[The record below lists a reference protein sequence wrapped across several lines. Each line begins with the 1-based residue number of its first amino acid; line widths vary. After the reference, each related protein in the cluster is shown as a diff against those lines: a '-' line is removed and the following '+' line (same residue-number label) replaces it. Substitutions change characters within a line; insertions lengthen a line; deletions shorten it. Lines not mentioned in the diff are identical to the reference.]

1 MCHVWGA
8 GAGGEG
14 GAGGGPA
21 RSAPA
26 RAARLASRHHSPL
39 ATRRALVLAHNA
51 LASRPRRTYDTIS
64 ASPAFVCC
72 AVLPITD
79 FTIPS
84 DVDVGL

>member
-1 MCHVWGA
+1 MCRYRCVSRA
-8 GAGGEG
+8 GRGRGRRG
-14 GAGGGPA
+14 RGRG
-21 RSAPA
+21 RA
-26 RAARLASRHHSPL
+26 RAVRLTSRHHSPL

-79 FTIPS
+79 FTVPS